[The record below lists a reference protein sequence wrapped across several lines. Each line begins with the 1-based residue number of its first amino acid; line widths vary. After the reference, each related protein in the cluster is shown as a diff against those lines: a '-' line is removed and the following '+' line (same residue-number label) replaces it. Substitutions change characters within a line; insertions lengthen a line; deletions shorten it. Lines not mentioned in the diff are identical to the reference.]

1 MRWILLLIPFLLIGC
16 GEDEDPYVAG
26 LGFDEYVPVYNDY
39 IKRWAAGKIDEA
51 NDELAKAEPGSVEA
65 KDAEEA
71 IARYERRLALGDYFN
86 FSTIEKLPGS
96 LPWKDGLN
104 EPEDSDSAAKKGG
117 VFRYY
122 TASPPPTLRPFG
134 PNANS
139 GLRSELYDD
148 VQLGI
153 VRLNRLNGSVVP
165 AMAREWAHSEDK
177 RTWFFKLHEDA
188 TYSDGVAVKAKDYA
202 VNLYLRASD
211 YAKAPYYKQYFR
223 EEISQITIYND
234 HTFAISFPNPKSE
247 LGMYNTI
254 GDLPPAP
261 PHFYEEFGPDYED
274 RYNWRHQPITGPYYV
289 ADGDVDK
296 GVSLTLTR
304 KKDWWGNDKK
314 FYRYRYNPDKI
325 VWRIVRD
332 PNKAFEL
339 FRAGILDMALVSGPK
354 SWYEKSEIQKV
365 YDGYIERHWWYNDFP
380 RAQFGIEMN
389 LSREKLKD
397 INVRL
402 GLAHALNYDKVIQV
416 QFWGDYGRLPGF
428 VDGYGDFVNPNV
440 KPWPFDP
447 AKAREYFAK
456 AGFTEEG
463 NDGVLRKVDG
473 TRLEFTL
480 SHYAIKTYTDIMGI
494 LKNEAKK
501 AGIDLIL
508 DGKDPS
514 LVFTDAMDKKFELTA
529 VAWAVQPP
537 YFSFYEYF
545 HSRNA
550 YDEQGN
556 IKPKTNNVFA
566 YTDPQ
571 MDKWVEAYRRATE
584 DEEKRDLAH
593 KIQQQVY
600 ENCVFVP
607 GWKRDYERVAC
618 WRWMRWPNSKTVK
631 FCPPINAY
639 PWDHYSFW
647 IDEEMQEE
655 TWAAMRSGETFP
667 EVQNVVEMYRKK

>member
-1 MRWILLLIPFLLIGC
+1 MRCLLLLIPFFLIGC
-16 GEDEDPYVAG
+16 GEDEVPYVGG
-26 LGFDEYVPVYNDY
+26 LGFDEYVPKYNDY
-39 IKRWAAGKIDEA
+39 IRRWAAGKIDEA
-51 NDELAKAEPGSVEA
+51 KVELSKAEPGSIEA
-65 KDAEEA
+65 KDAEGA

-86 FSTIEKLPGS
+86 FSKIEDLPS
-96 LPWKDGLN
+96 DLLWKDGLD
-104 EPEDSDSAAKKGG
+104 EPEDSDPAAKKGG

-122 TASPPPTLRPFG
+122 TASPPPTMRPFG

-177 RTWFFKLHEDA
+177 RTWYFKLHQDA
-188 TYSDGVAVKAKDYA
+188 TYSDGKAVKAKDYA
-202 VNLYLRASD
+202 VNLYLRAHD
-211 YAKAPYYKQYFR
+211 YAKAPYYKQYIR
-223 EEISQITIYND
+223 EEIAQITIYNE
-234 HTFAISFPNPKSE
+234 HTFSISFPSPKSE

-289 ADGDVDK
+289 AEGDINK
-296 GVSLTLTR
+296 GVSVTLTR

-339 FRAGILDMALVSGPK
+339 FRAGILDMSLVSGPK
-354 SWYEKSEIQKV
+354 SWYEKSEIQQV
-365 YDGYIERHWWYNDFP
+365 YDGHIERHWWYNDFP
-380 RAQFGIEMN
+380 RAQFGVEMN

-416 QFWGDYGRLPGF
+416 QFWGDYSRLPGF

-440 KPWPFDP
+440 RPWPFDP

-456 AGFTEEG
+456 AGFTEEA
-463 NDGVLRKVDG
+463 NDGVLRKADG

-480 SHYAIKTYTDIMGI
+480 SHYSIKTYTDIMGI

-566 YTDPQ
+566 YNDPE
-571 MDKWVEAYRRATE
+571 MDKWVEGYRRATE
-584 DEEKRDLAH
+584 DSEKRDLAH

-600 ENCVFVP
+600 ERCVFVP

-618 WRWMRWPNSKTVK
+618 WRWLRWPNSETVK

-655 TWAAMRSGETFP
+655 TRSAIRSGRTFP
-667 EVQNVVEMYRKK
+667 EVENVVEMYRKK

>member
-177 RTWFFKLHEDA
+177 RTSFFKLHEDA

>member
-1 MRWILLLIPFLLIGC
+1 MRWILLFIPFLLIGC

-584 DEEKRDLAH
+584 DEGKRDLAH